1 MTREEIIAALTAEYL
16 DEVEGIKKYSKMI
29 VGIEATD
36 PNNKYLPYLRAIIK
50 DEYQHQKY
58 ILKMLKD
65 MDAFVPTN
73 IHTAMKEVEVAYG
86 KIL

>member
-29 VGIEATD
+29 IGIEKET
-36 PNNKYLPYLRAIIK
+36 PNHKYLPYLKAIVK

-58 ILKMLKD
+58 ILKMLID
-65 MDAFVPTN
+65 MDAFVPAN
-73 IHTAMKEVEVAYG
+73 IHTAMKEVEDAYG
-86 KIL
+86 KIR